1 MFWMILSQWVHVFLH
16 LSRLIDCT
24 TPRVGP
30 KVSHGLWV
38 MVYQSRLMVLM
49 GTHSGAGYGIDSGRG
64 AEQEPR
70 GLGSNGNAL
79 DFLFHFPMNLKLT

>member
-1 MFWMILSQWVHVFLH
+1 MILSQWVHVFLH

-30 KVSHGLWV
+30 NVNYRLQV
-38 MVYQSRLMVLM
+38 MVCQCRLMVLM
-49 GTHSGAGYGIDSGRG
+49 GTHSGAGYGIDSGE

-70 GLGSNGNAL
+70 GPGSNGNVL
-79 DFLFHFPMNLKLT
+79 DFLLHFPMNLKLT

>member
-1 MFWMILSQWVHVFLH
+1 
-16 LSRLIDCT
+16 
-24 TPRVGP
+24 
-30 KVSHGLWV
+30 
-38 MVYQSRLMVLM
+38 MVLM